1 MFAAEPEVSL
11 LLNFRS
17 PKIHL
22 YIQYTTV
29 ALHSDL
35 SPKKP
40 GDPASCTVSYLE
52 SPYKIHGAG
61 SPYKKH
67 DPYKLCGVCTFL
79 TEVPHKMHGGH
90 TKCIVATQNTRH
102 FLLESF
108 VWEEAI
114 HVPFLN
120 RGVSYD

>member
-1 MFAAEPEVSL
+1 MGGAPLGDSL
-11 LLNFRS
+11 PGKESR
-17 PKIHL
+17 KI
-22 YIQYTTV
+22 
-29 ALHSDL
+29 A
-35 SPKKP
+35 
-40 GDPASCTVSYLE
+40 TVSCFLAG

>member
-1 MFAAEPEVSL
+1 MV
-11 LLNFRS
+11 
-17 PKIHL
+17 
-22 YIQYTTV
+22 QYCTV
-29 ALHSDL
+29 VLAGYTGYSTVHSDL

>member
-1 MFAAEPEVSL
+1 MKQMGGCEFGVVWDVCGAGWCREG
-11 LLNFRS
+11 
-17 PKIHL
+17 I
-22 YIQYTTV
+22 
-29 ALHSDL
+29 HSDL

-102 FLLESF
+102 FLLESLA
-108 VWEEAI
+108 EGR
-114 HVPFLN
+114 PFMTRFLGA
-120 RGVSYD
+120 RFLRTEI

>member
-1 MFAAEPEVSL
+1 MYGVWECGSGSERL
-11 LLNFRS
+11 R
-17 PKIHL
+17 
-22 YIQYTTV
+22 
-29 ALHSDL
+29 LHSDL